1 MPKLTAKQE
10 MFCKEYLIDLNAT
23 QAAIRAGYSEKTAY
37 SIGNENLN
45 KPDITEYIQELKAVR
60 EEKLEIDA
68 NWVLQRAKLINEK
81 CMQED
86 DKGKIDSSGAN
97 KSLELIG
104 KHTSIKCFSDKVDLT
119 GEGITFNMKFT
130 SDKK

>member
-23 QAAIRAGYSEKTAY
+23 QAAIRAGYSGKTAY
-37 SIGNENLN
+37 SIGNENLS
-45 KPDITEYIQELKAVR
+45 KPDITELIQELKAHR
-60 EEKLEIDA
+60 EDKLEVDA
-68 NWVLQRAKLINEK
+68 AWVLKRAMLINDK

-86 DKGKIDSSGAN
+86 DNGKIDSSGAN